1 MTNRQLFLQYQAQTS
16 DNPLLIEIEKAQGV
30 WMYGPNQE
38 KYLDLISG
46 ISVSNLGHCH
56 PAVVDA
62 INAQTKSFMHL
73 MVYGE
78 FVYNPSVRLAKMLA
92 DALPVSLNN
101 VYFTNSGSEA
111 VEGAI
116 KLAKRY
122 TGRSEIISF
131 TNAYHGSS
139 TGALSIMGSEF
150 FKSNYRPLM
159 PGNRNI
165 EYNNFNDLR
174 LITQDTAAVIVEP
187 VQAEAGIIAP
197 LPGFLECL
205 SAKCKEVGAILIYDE
220 IQTGMG
226 RTGKLFAFEH
236 TKVVPDILLLAKGFG
251 GGLPI
256 GAFIASKE
264 MMSVF
269 THHPYLGHITTFG
282 GNAVCAAAAEATLKV
297 LLESDLIASV
307 EQKGILFD
315 HHFKEYKNLTSYH
328 RVGLLIALGFD
339 DFDINKKIIDQC
351 IKDGLITDW
360 FLFNSASMR
369 ICPPLIITEDEI
381 NYACDIIKNAI
392 KLHLV

>member
-16 DNPLLIEIEKAQGV
+16 DNPLLIEVEKAKGV
-30 WMYGPNQE
+30 WLYGPNQE

-56 PAVVDA
+56 PAVVEA
-62 INAQTKSFMHL
+62 IKTQTETFMHL

-78 FVYNPSVRLAKMLA
+78 FVYNPTVRLAKLLT
-92 DALPVSLNN
+92 DLLPASLNN

-159 PGNRNI
+159 PGNKNI
-165 EYNNFNDLR
+165 EYNNFNDLQY
-174 LITQDTAAVIVEP
+174 ITKDTAAVIVEP
-187 VQAEAGIIAP
+187 VQAEAGIINP
-197 LPGFLECL
+197 VPGFLESL
-205 SAKCKEVGAILIYDE
+205 SAKCKEVGALLIYDE

-236 TKVVPDILLLAKGFG
+236 STVVPDILLLAKAFG

-256 GAFIASKE
+256 GAFIASRE

-269 THHPYLGHITTFG
+269 THNPYLGHISTFG
-282 GNAVCAAAAEATLKV
+282 GNAVCAAAAEAALKV
-297 LLESDLIASV
+297 LIHSDLISSV
-307 EQKGILFD
+307 EHKGQLFD
-315 HHFKEYKNLTSYH
+315 HHFKEFKKLTSYH
-328 RVGLLIALGFD
+328 RAGLLIALGFEN
-339 DFDINKKIIDQC
+339 FDINKKIIDQC
-351 IKDGLITDW
+351 IEDGLITDW
-360 FLFNSASMR
+360 FLFNSSSMR
-369 ICPPLIITEDEI
+369 ICPPLIITDEEI

-392 KLHLV
+392 NLHIV

>member
-1 MTNRQLFLQYQAQTS
+1 LTNRQLFLQYQAQTS

-56 PAVVDA
+56 PAVVEA
-62 INAQTKSFMHL
+62 VNAQTKTFMHL

-78 FVYNPSVRLAKMLA
+78 FVYNPTTRLAKLLV
-92 DALPVSLNN
+92 DNLPTSLNN

-165 EYNNFNDLR
+165 EYNNFSDLQ
-174 LITQDTAAVIVEP
+174 LITNDTAAVIAEP

-197 LPGFLECL
+197 LSGFLEHL
-205 SAKCKEVGAILIYDE
+205 SARCKEVGALLIYDE

-236 TKVVPDILLLAKGFG
+236 TAVVPDILLLAKGFG

-256 GAFIASKE
+256 GALIASHE
-264 MMSVF
+264 LMSVF
-269 THHPYLGHITTFG
+269 THNPFLGHITTFG

-297 LLESDLIASV
+297 LLESNLIASI
-307 EQKGILFD
+307 EQKGKLFD
-315 HHFKEYKNLTSYH
+315 HHFKEYKKLTSYH
-328 RVGLLIALGFD
+328 RVGFLIALGFD
-339 DFDINKKIIDQC
+339 HFDINKKIIDQC

-369 ICPPLIITEDEI
+369 ICPPLIITEEEI

-392 KLHLV
+392 NLHLV

>member
-205 SAKCKEVGAILIYDE
+205 SAKCKED
-220 IQTGMG
+220 
-226 RTGKLFAFEH
+226 RKS
-236 TKVVPDILLLAKGFG
+236 VV
-251 GGLPI
+251 
-256 GAFIASKE
+256 
-264 MMSVF
+264 
-269 THHPYLGHITTFG
+269 
-282 GNAVCAAAAEATLKV
+282 
-297 LLESDLIASV
+297 
-307 EQKGILFD
+307 
-315 HHFKEYKNLTSYH
+315 
-328 RVGLLIALGFD
+328 
-339 DFDINKKIIDQC
+339 
-351 IKDGLITDW
+351 
-360 FLFNSASMR
+360 
-369 ICPPLIITEDEI
+369 
-381 NYACDIIKNAI
+381 
-392 KLHLV
+392 